1 MASRQFKPVTW
12 NKFTQTPVRPEIAEN
27 PVTLVLNMELTKDN
41 SIRTRRAFK
50 SGLSCSAPESH
61 ITTHLVNSDKGSDL
75 IMKVGDSIKR
85 KTSQTSVEN
94 LSGGTPDF
102 TSVTSDSPGFF
113 SSYGGEV
120 YFCQSSSPNSS
131 ALFAYD
137 GDVRR
142 NLGVP
147 PVVGNYE
154 GSEPK
159 IRSAVDFTG
168 ASDFCGYFCQPQ
180 DPEEGLQLPESGL
193 YCCGEPD
200 DGAGGGNTGGWN
212 GNCGFNEATNTS
224 CHPVGDACNQGA
236 NELCP
241 DGYNTFLC
249 MPQQGTLGGTY
260 CWHVVDNAGQD
271 TRGEKILNCAFKVG
285 LYDPKRGTFGRASE
299 PKSVIN
305 FGPNRDQYAMYQ
317 YHILA
322 DAPDPPEGYGLAVWC
337 STGQEV
343 MTVRIPGANFNTLIL
358 YNEVHGMSKHLT
370 DMMYLEDIIVDGTQS
385 VDCGDLD
392 GYNICLFKDQ
402 ASLASSGQYTDQYAR
417 PVPSQAMAILPN
429 GVALYFYPQLVN
441 GYDHGSNYETPDD
454 NYEKLTFA
462 SEYRPG
468 VEYSVNHPEQVGR
481 NTYNQND
488 TFSPLPAM
496 RGAPMYALND
506 GGVSLMFT
514 RQSIY
519 QLSFNGTPQVK
530 DLGGP
535 GAITH
540 KSIHPTSSGTLYAAD
555 EGPVWFKGGKAVEV
569 LRELKF
575 DGWIDS
581 LDQEKRKEVRVGLIE
596 DSKKLLMTLPVP
608 GFDSRY
614 RAIMHDIGSDFTS
627 EWWLGSGQ
635 QITPSQMRAKPGS
648 TDPVTYMISHRGDD
662 GYSFYMW
669 LDNTGYVYDPTADGT
684 DGTESA
690 TVSSCVEVWVSEN
703 ANLTK
708 HVGEVTLGLGHRG
721 GNITL
726 RVSAFESPADVT
738 RVQEKPLEE
747 RTVTIA
753 PRDGQ
758 RYATAAFQGM
768 QGKYIRIRIE
778 ASNKSM
784 EVHQINADIGYDDD
798 PKTANE
804 ENSVQSFPSP
814 DP

>member
-1 MASRQFKPVTW
+1 MASRQFKPVIW

-50 SGLSCSAPESH
+50 SGLNCSAPESH
-61 ITTHLVNSDKGSDL
+61 ITTHLFNSDKNSDL
-75 IMKVGDSIKR
+75 IMKVGDTIKK
-85 KTSQTSVEN
+85 KTGDTSTQS
-94 LSGGTPDF
+94 LSYD
-102 TSVTSDSPGFF
+102 SVSYGQVQSESPGFF
-113 SSYGGEV
+113 SAYGGEV
-120 YFCQSSSPNSS
+120 YFCQEK
-131 ALFAYD
+131 ALFSYD
-137 GDVRR
+137 GNTTR

-147 PVVGNYE
+147 PLVGNYA
-154 GSEPK
+154 GTEPK

-180 DPEEGLQLPESGL
+180 DPTDTDLVQLPASGL

-200 DGAGGGNTGGWN
+200 DGEGEGNTEGWN
-212 GNCGFNEATNTS
+212 GNCGFSEGTNVNCNS
-224 CHPVGDACNQGA
+224 GGDCDNDVG
-236 NELCP
+236 EMCP
-241 DGYNTFLC
+241 AGYNTFLC

-260 CWHVVDNAGQD
+260 CWHVVESAGVD
-271 TRGEKILNCAFKVG
+271 TRGEKILNCAFKVS
-285 LYDPKRGTFGRASE
+285 LYDPKRGTFGRACE
-299 PKSVIN
+299 PKSVIH
-305 FGPNRDQYAMYQ
+305 FGPNREQYAMYQ

-322 DAPDPPEGYGLAVWC
+322 STPGDLTGYGVAIWC

-358 YNEVHGMSKHLT
+358 YNEVHGMSNHLT

-385 VDCGDLD
+385 VDCGALPD
-392 GYNICLFKDQ
+392 GYDMCLFKDQ

-417 PVPSQAMAILPN
+417 PVPSKAMAILPN
-429 GVALYFYPQLVN
+429 GVALYFYPREVG
-441 GYDHGSNYETPDD
+441 GYDTSSGNYDEPLD
-454 NYEKLTFA
+454 NYESIQVLT
-462 SEYRPG
+462 SHRPG
-468 VEYSVNHPEQVGR
+468 VEYSVNHPEQIGR

-569 LRELKF
+569 LRELGF
-575 DGWIDS
+575 DSWIDP
-581 LDQEKRKEVRVGLIE
+581 LDKEQRGEVRVGLIE
-596 DSKKLLMTLPVP
+596 DCKKLLMTFPVP

-614 RAIMHDIGSDFTS
+614 RAVMHDIGSDFTS
-627 EWWLGSGQ
+627 EWWMGSGQ
-635 QITPSQMRAKPGS
+635 QITPSQMRSKPGS

-662 GYSFYMW
+662 GYSFHMW
-669 LDNTGYVYDPTADGT
+669 LNNSGYVYDPTSDGT
-684 DGTESA
+684 DGNESA

-703 ANLTK
+703 PNLTK
-708 HVGEVTLGLGHRG
+708 HLGEVVLGLGHRG
-721 GNITL
+721 GDVTL
-726 RVSAFESPADVT
+726 RVSAFDSPADVT

-747 RTVTIA
+747 RTATVRA
-753 PRDGQ
+753 RDGQ
-758 RYATAAFQGM
+758 RYATAEFQGM

-778 ASNKSM
+778 ANNKSM
-784 EVHQINADIGYDDD
+784 EVHQIIADIGYDDD

-804 ENSVQSFPSP
+804 ENSVEAYPSP